1 MDEGNYKGMN
11 MKKLLVAFFVIT
23 LAMMTVS
30 TTASAGANAKKGQK
44 IFKKKFRKYCK
55 FSGVKFARNHTQDE
69 WEEIW
74 DDDRFSEE
82 AKKICP
88 KLKINKIKK
97 SWWESVYEFSYK
109 YARDGVV
116 PKC

>member
-1 MDEGNYKGMN
+1 
-11 MKKLLVAFFVIT
+11 MKKLMTVLALAAFT
-23 LAMMTVS
+23 MMSTPTVS
-30 TTASAGANAKKGQK
+30 TAGGNAKKGQK
-44 IFKKKFRKYCK
+44 IFKKKFRKYCR

-74 DDDRFSEE
+74 EDGDFKKE

-88 KLKINKIKK
+88 RLKVQRIKK
-97 SWWESVYEFSYK
+97 SWWKDVYEFSYK
-109 YARDGVV
+109 YASDGVV